1 LLDISRILQN
11 KLTLAIAPIDLT
23 IIITNALETVRLS
36 AEAKGIELKF
46 ESASKVADSGDRNL
60 HPINHSSFQVLG
72 DASRLQQIV
81 WNLLSNAIKFTLEN
95 GRIEVKLESYEFSIL
110 SSQLKDTTQNSKI
123 VRLSAH
129 DEAKTQN
136 PKLKTQNLQSY
147 AQITVSDTG
156 KGIQPEFLPHLF
168 EAFRQ
173 EDNTITRK
181 FGGLGLGLSIV
192 QQLVALHEGTITA
205 ASDGEGKGATFIVR
219 FPIAPRQSISPAQ
232 PSSDRQWID
241 LKGIQILVVDD
252 IIDSQEFVAF
262 VLEQAGAIVTPASSA
277 QAAMELLAQV
287 KPDVIISDIGMPNCN
302 GYELLQ
308 QIRTHFIQLQ
318 TTPAIALSA
327 YASEQNRQQAFA
339 AGFQRHLAKPIDPE
353 ALVKTVAMLAPTSR

>member
-23 IIITNALETVRLS
+23 IIITNALETVRL
-36 AEAKGIELKF
+36 
-46 ESASKVADSGDRNL
+46 SKVADSGDRNL

-81 WNLLSNAIKFTLEN
+81 WNLLLNAIKFTPEN
-95 GRIEVKLESYEFSIL
+95 GQVE
-110 SSQLKDTTQNSKI
+110 
-123 VRLSAH
+123 VRLERCQGTGNRQQGIGNGAGTS
-129 DEAKTQN
+129 
-136 PKLKTQNLQSY
+136 NLSPFTSNLSPSTSY

-232 PSSDRQWID
+232 PSIDRQWID

>member
-81 WNLLSNAIKFTLEN
+81 WNLLLNAIKFTPEN
-95 GRIEVKLESYEFSIL
+95 GQVE
-110 SSQLKDTTQNSKI
+110 
-123 VRLSAH
+123 VRLERCQGTGNRQQGIGNGAGTS
-129 DEAKTQN
+129 
-136 PKLKTQNLQSY
+136 NLSPFTSNLSPSTSY

-219 FPIAPRQSISPAQ
+219 FPIAPRQ
-232 PSSDRQWID
+232 
-241 LKGIQILVVDD
+241 
-252 IIDSQEFVAF
+252 
-262 VLEQAGAIVTPASSA
+262 
-277 QAAMELLAQV
+277 
-287 KPDVIISDIGMPNCN
+287 
-302 GYELLQ
+302 
-308 QIRTHFIQLQ
+308 
-318 TTPAIALSA
+318 
-327 YASEQNRQQAFA
+327 
-339 AGFQRHLAKPIDPE
+339 
-353 ALVKTVAMLAPTSR
+353 